1 MANAQ
6 ITLSPVVDNEGYFIV
21 RFASLGGSVSTLA
34 FLLSFDENSH
44 IHPDSNGLLAVS
56 QVTESLPSSS
66 ATVLTPDPEG
76 FYNGSFCRVS
86 LTRYPSI
93 TIEYDDSAYLCSSY
107 PLVHV
112 SSSNL
117 SIVNT
122 LFGGSSG
129 GSSGGSN
136 VDLSS
141 ITSSLNSIFSSLNSL
156 SDQIYHLDL
165 QVPDDLNDKLQT
177 LSSQV
182 SNLDLSTIGNLFN
195 MGVSLNGNGSRY
207 KDGLEVKVSKM
218 VGTFKVLASVHS
230 RAEANIYTVIYKLQR
245 IEEGGSL
252 SDVHFVPEALVY
264 LESETPAVS

>member
-6 ITLSPVVDNEGYFIV
+6 ITVSPVVDNEGYFIV
-21 RFASLGGSVSTLA
+21 RFASLGGSVSTIA
-34 FLLSFDENSH
+34 FLLSFDENSR

-66 ATVLTPDPEG
+66 ATVLTPDSEG

-93 TIEYDDSAYLCSSY
+93 IIEYDDSAYLCSSY

-129 GSSGGSN
+129 GSSGTVSSS
-136 VDLSS
+136 VDLTPVLDA
-141 ITSSLNSIFSSLNSL
+141 ITSLGSKIDNFNL
-156 SDQIYHLDL
+156 QIPY
-165 QVPDDLNDKLQT
+165 DLNDKLQT

-218 VGTFKVLASVHS
+218 IGTFKVLASVHS
-230 RAEANIYTVIYKLQR
+230 RADANIYTVIYKLQR

-252 SDVHFVPEALVY
+252 SDIHFVPEAFVY
-264 LESETPAVS
+264 LSEENPS